1 MDVVSIEALAVG
13 LVLDTLAAE
22 LQFASF

>member
-13 LVLDTLAAE
+13 LVLDTLTAE